1 MSAYDNVKIWT
12 VDPEPRRSSRPSQRR
27 RPPDTGKRTRSLEE
41 ARERSERN
49 ARLGVW
55 ARLAVVA
62 LLGGTILW
70 WPYGRS
76 CGIGLALYLAATS
89 MIIVGGL
96 WVIACTWTRR
106 MGRTHVLAML
116 LSLWGI
122 GLVATEVLPHIS
134 YDKVAPAHAAAW
146 SCTGG

>member
-12 VDPEPRRSSRPSQRR
+12 VDPDPRPASRSSQRR
-27 RPPDTGKRTRSLEE
+27 RTPESRKRARSLEE
-41 ARERSERN
+41 ARERTERN

-70 WPYGRS
+70 WPYGRD
-76 CGIGLALYLAATS
+76 CGIALASYLAATS
-89 MIIVGGL
+89 MIVVGGL
-96 WVIACTWTRR
+96 WVTACTWTQR

-122 GLVATEVLPHIS
+122 GLVASEVLPHMG
-134 YDKVAPAHAAAW
+134 YDKVAPAHAASW
-146 SCTGG
+146 SCTAV